1 MKTIKRNIFLAGVVI
16 WLAFGATANAVTCP
30 AMLPNFSTF
39 VNADTVQQ
47 QDCEGVPIENSVL
60 GANIVGDA
68 DATGIAR
75 LGSLG
80 ALAHAR
86 YTFPIVTGDLSSAL
100 ADVSWHDAFRFFHAG
115 LGHGTL
121 AFTVTLRGAI
131 TTSGN
136 PLGGALGGDVLAQL
150 FVTDGFSGST
160 VSDSLT
166 GPGMFTVQASGVPLG
181 IPDDIEVISTLRA
194 EAFASGPLNA
204 TADFIDTFAITKV
217 QLFNSTG
224 ALLDDNV
231 TLTDAAGNVLPVS
244 SPAVPE
250 PSSALLLAAG
260 IGLLVTARR
269 ARGLCRS
276 A

>member
-1 MKTIKRNIFLAGVVI
+1 M
-16 WLAFGATANAVTCP
+16 
-30 AMLPNFSTF
+30 
-39 VNADTVQQ
+39 
-47 QDCEGVPIENSVL
+47 
-60 GANIVGDA
+60 
-68 DATGIAR
+68 IA
-75 LGSLG
+75 SK
-80 ALAHAR
+80 
-86 YTFPIVTGDLSSAL
+86 PEKLSEQRERHRIGRRAWTHL
-100 ADVSWHDAFRFFHAG
+100 QMTQEA
-115 LGHGTL
+115 
-121 AFTVTLRGAI
+121 
-131 TTSGN
+131 
-136 PLGGALGGDVLAQL
+136 
-150 FVTDGFSGST
+150 
-160 VSDSLT
+160 
-166 GPGMFTVQASGVPLG
+166 VQASGVPLG